1 MLLCAGI
8 LPMPVTAGI
17 LLLMNL
23 LCFLLFA
30 IDKNIAVR
38 QGNVRRRRGS
48 MDESDKYTKD
58 WRKAYQK
65 AHVPASR
72 IPEGTLLLSAA
83 LFGAVGGTLGMY
95 LLRHKTKKTKFIL
108 VPIMAVAQVGLLVWL
123 KWKGIV

>member
-1 MLLCAGI
+1 
-8 LPMPVTAGI
+8 MPVTAGI

-30 IDKNIAVR
+30 VDKSIAVR

-48 MDESDKYTKD
+48 TDESDKYTKD

-72 IPEGTLLLSAA
+72 IPESTLLLSSA

-95 LLRHKTKKTKFIL
+95 LLRHKTRKAKFVL
-108 VPIMAVAQVGLLVWL
+108 VPVMAVVQVGVLVWMYT
-123 KWKGIV
+123 KGWV

>member
-1 MLLCAGI
+1 MLLCAGV

-30 IDKNIAVR
+30 IDKSIAVR

-48 MDESDKYTKD
+48 TDESDKYTKD
-58 WRKAYQK
+58 WTKAYQK
-65 AHVPASR
+65 AHVPTSR
-72 IPEGTLLLSAA
+72 IPESTLLLFAA

-95 LLRHKTKKTKFIL
+95 LLRHKTRKAKFVL
-108 VPIMAVAQVGLLVWL
+108 VPVMAVVQVGVLVWL
-123 KWKGIV
+123 KSKGIW